1 MSDQTRPAE
10 AEDTQRD
17 AAAMAG
23 DAREAS
29 DAPDASAAQPEPQA
43 PAPRAAAPPDAD
55 VLGAK
60 PGDQVGVGHEG
71 EQHAE
76 VVAEAEETRA
86 EETRA
91 EEPAANQVG
100 AEEAEAAPAHEA
112 EADAAHDGDADDGD
126 ADDDDDDDDEPAMV
140 APMGPIEE
148 ISDEE
153 LAEDINIDWYIL
165 KVQSNRERTSAE
177 ALKRKVA
184 IEGLD
189 RYFGDIIVPTEKVTE
204 FKNGKKKT
212 VERKIWPGYIAVQM
226 HVNDDTWFAIR
237 ETSGIGDFTGA
248 AGKPVPMTATDV
260 EKILPKEEG
269 EESEDD
275 TPKLNIKFAEGD
287 KVKVTDGNF
296 ENFEGEV
303 DAIDQQSGK
312 ITVMISIFGRST
324 PVELEYWQ
332 VEKL

>member
-1 MSDQTRPAE
+1 MSDPTQPAE
-10 AEDTQRD
+10 LREAEAVDP
-17 AAAMAG
+17 AAAETDAPVAPPSEAQG
-23 DAREAS
+23 DPQPPTPHPAAPS
-29 DAPDASAAQPEPQA
+29 DAEVIAAEPD
-43 PAPRAAAPPDAD
+43 
-55 VLGAK
+55 G
-60 PGDQVGVGHEG
+60 
-71 EQHAE
+71 
-76 VVAEAEETRA
+76 
-86 EETRA
+86 
-91 EEPAANQVG
+91 QVG
-100 AEEAEAAPAHEA
+100 AAGQISTDEISTDDASTNDAESESPEPEAESTELTDQ
-112 EADAAHDGDADDGD
+112 ADEDDS
-126 ADDDDDDDDEPAMV
+126 DDEPAVV
-140 APMGPIEE
+140 APVGPIEE
-148 ISDEE
+148 LSEEE
-153 LAEDINIDWYIL
+153 LNEDINIDWYIL
-165 KVQSNRERTSAE
+165 KVQSNRERTSSE

-189 RYFGDIIVPTEKVTE
+189 RYFGEIIVPTEKVTE

-248 AGKPVPMTATDV
+248 AGKPIPMSAADV

-269 EESEDD
+269 QESEDD

-296 ENFEGEV
+296 ENFEGDV
-303 DAIDQQSGK
+303 DSIDQQSGK